1 MASSAGPAKD
11 TRPSPKP
18 RSATKPGTKT
28 ETEPA
33 GTKPKRRL
41 DQPIASVARLAQRTW
56 WMPWVLGAAVVA
68 VGAVTAIQVFDSSPA
83 PTGWSQVQLP
93 SSTHDVVYEVTG
105 KGKAPEIKYVIDGV
119 NGSETVTNADLPW
132 RKEFRLKVGP
142 GLGVVQVAAANS
154 NQAEGISCSV
164 RVDGNIL
171 HQATGPGEG
180 STVSCSSVIRPN

>member
-1 MASSAGPAKD
+1 
-11 TRPSPKP
+11 
-18 RSATKPGTKT
+18 
-28 ETEPA
+28 
-33 GTKPKRRL
+33 
-41 DQPIASVARLAQRTW
+41 
-56 WMPWVLGAAVVA
+56 MPWVLGAAVVA

-83 PTGWSQVQLP
+83 PTGWSQAQLP

-132 RKEFRLKVGP
+132 RKEFSLKVGP

-171 HQATGPGEG
+171 HQVTGRGEG
-180 STVSCSSVIRPN
+180 STLSCSSVIRPN